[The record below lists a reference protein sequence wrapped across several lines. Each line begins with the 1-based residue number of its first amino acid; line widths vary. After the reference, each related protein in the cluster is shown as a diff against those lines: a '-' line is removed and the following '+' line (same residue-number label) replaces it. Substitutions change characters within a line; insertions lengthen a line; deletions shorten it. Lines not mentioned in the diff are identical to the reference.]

1 MSRKINLLSPRMRN
15 VWPEPYNRRN
25 PINLYDF
32 YSKNPDKALEDISFK
47 IHQWAGKRPIV
58 GYVQSNS
65 IADILREIVN
75 SKKQNPEKKYM
86 FDCQIHQNEIQLI
99 ERILSE
105 I

>member
-1 MSRKINLLSPRMRN
+1 MNTEQLESGKLIANELF
-15 VWPEPYNRRN
+15 EYFNR
-25 PINLYDF
+25 
-32 YSKNPDKALEDISFK
+32 YSNGECTRDKALEDISFK